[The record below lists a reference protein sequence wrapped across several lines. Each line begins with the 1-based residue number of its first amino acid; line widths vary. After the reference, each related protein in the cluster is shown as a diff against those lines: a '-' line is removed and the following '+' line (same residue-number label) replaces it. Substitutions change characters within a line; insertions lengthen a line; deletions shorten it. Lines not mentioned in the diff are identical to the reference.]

1 MQINL
6 IPVSQRGIAYGG
18 EVITQAI
25 TRFRNFI
32 LAVIIICPEEDFEF
46 EGEKASPDNITRAWI
61 NSTIVLFREI
71 GTIAQVTG
79 LIHEDG
85 TNINISGTGG
95 FYGKELMDC
104 LSQNNIQPWFYPMKS
119 VLQHIENLQDNPFNF
134 NVQEGSIFQEV
145 SIYKRL
151 KYWEQFLVDEIVPNL
166 YTESL
171 GAFSFVRRTGT
182 WQNSWK
188 ANDVNTED
196 LDIDQLEAILSN
208 TNFYETFLNEIN
220 SLKILNRINVV
231 DQNAQKILKRQIYIS
246 VVTCLE
252 TYLSDAFINTALSN
266 ERYIKS
272 FFCSFKDFKEQK
284 FALNEI
290 FNYVGKSEEIAR
302 TAMLGIIYHN
312 LPKVS
317 NIYKETLNINF
328 PLINQLQKD
337 ISIRHD
343 LVHRNGKNKKGDQ
356 VLVSKE
362 IIEEFILRVESFVNE
377 IDQQLKDIN
386 IST

>member
-6 IPVSQRGIAYGG
+6 VPVSQRGISYGG

-25 TRFRNFI
+25 TRFRKFI

-46 EGEKASPDNITRAWI
+46 EGEKASPANITRAWI
-61 NSTIVLFREI
+61 SNTIVLFREI

-79 LIHEDG
+79 LIHENG

-95 FYGKELMDC
+95 RYGKELMDC
-104 LSQNNIQPWFYPMKS
+104 LSQNNIQPWFYPMES
-119 VLQHIENLQDNPFNF
+119 VLQHIENLPDNLFNF
-134 NVQEGSIFQEV
+134 NIQEGSIFQEV

-171 GAFSFVRRTGT
+171 GAFSFMTRTGT
-182 WQNSWK
+182 WQDSWK

-208 TNFYETFLNEIN
+208 TNFHETFLNEIN
-220 SLKILNRINVV
+220 SLKSLNRLNIV
-231 DQNAQKILKRQIYIS
+231 DQNAHKILKRQIYVS

-252 TYLSDAFINTALSN
+252 TYLSDAFINITLSN
-266 ERYIKS
+266 EIYIKS
-272 FFCSFKDFKEQK
+272 FFSTFKDFKDQK
-284 FALNEI
+284 FTLNEI
-290 FNYVGKSEEIAR
+290 FTYIGKSEEIAR
-302 TAMLGIIYHN
+302 TAMLEIIYHN

-317 NIYKETLNINF
+317 HIYKETLDINF
-328 PLINQLQKD
+328 PAINQLQKD

-362 IIEEFILRVESFVNE
+362 IIEEFISRVESFVDE
-377 IDQQLKDIN
+377 IDKQLKDKN
-386 IST
+386 ISI

>member
-6 IPVSQRGIAYGG
+6 VPVSQRGISYGS

-25 TRFRNFI
+25 TRFRKFI

-46 EGEKASPDNITRAWI
+46 KGEKASPDNITRAWI
-61 NSTIVLFREI
+61 SNTIVLFREI

-79 LIHEDG
+79 LIHENG

-95 FYGKELMDC
+95 RYGKELMEC
-104 LSQNNIQPWFYPMKS
+104 LSQNNIQPWFYPMES
-119 VLQHIENLQDNPFNF
+119 VLKHIENLSNDSFNF
-134 NVQEGSIFQEV
+134 NLHESSTF
-145 SIYKRL
+145 KRL
-151 KYWEQFLVDEIVPNL
+151 EYWEQFLVDEILPNL

-171 GAFSFVRRTGT
+171 GVFSFMRRTGT
-182 WQNSWK
+182 WQDSWK
-188 ANDVNTED
+188 ANDVNTKD
-196 LDIDQLEAILSN
+196 LDVDQLEAILSN

-231 DQNAQKILKRQIYIS
+231 DQNAHKILKRQIYVSI
-246 VVTCLE
+246 VTCLE
-252 TYLSDAFINTALSN
+252 TYLSDAFINTTLLN
-266 ERYIKS
+266 EIYIKS
-272 FFCSFKDFKEQK
+272 FFSSFKDFKDQK
-284 FALNEI
+284 FSLNEI
-290 FNYVGKSEEIAR
+290 FNYIGKSEEIAR
-302 TAMLGIIYHN
+302 TAMLEIIYHN

-317 NIYKETLNINF
+317 HIYKETLDINF
-328 PLINQLQKD
+328 PSIKQLQKD

-362 IIEEFILRVESFVNE
+362 IIEEFISRVESFVVD
-377 IDQQLKDIN
+377 IDKQLKDKN
-386 IST
+386 ISI

>member
-6 IPVSQRGIAYGG
+6 VPVSQRGISYGS

-25 TRFRNFI
+25 TRFRKFI

-61 NSTIVLFREI
+61 SNTIVLFREI
-71 GTIAQVTG
+71 GIIAQVTG
-79 LIHEDG
+79 LIHENG

-95 FYGKELMDC
+95 HYGKELMEC
-104 LSQNNIQPWFYPMKS
+104 LSQNNIQPWFYPMQS
-119 VLQHIENLQDNPFNF
+119 VLQHIENLSDDSFNF
-134 NVQEGSIFQEV
+134 NLQESSPF
-145 SIYKRL
+145 KRL
-151 KYWEQFLVDEIVPNL
+151 KYWEQFLVDEILPNL

-171 GAFSFVRRTGT
+171 GVFSFMRRTGT
-182 WQNSWK
+182 WQDSWK
-188 ANDVNTED
+188 ANDVNTKD
-196 LDIDQLEAILSN
+196 LDVDQLEAILSN

-231 DQNAQKILKRQIYIS
+231 DQNAHKILKRQIYVSI
-246 VVTCLE
+246 VTCLE
-252 TYLSDAFINTALSN
+252 TYLSDAFINTTLSN
-266 ERYIKS
+266 EIYIKS
-272 FFCSFKDFKEQK
+272 FFSSFKDFKDQK
-284 FALNEI
+284 FSLNEI
-290 FNYVGKSEEIAR
+290 FNYIGKSEEIAR
-302 TAMLGIIYHN
+302 TAMLEIIYHN

-317 NIYKETLNINF
+317 HIYKETLDINF
-328 PLINQLQKD
+328 PAINQLQKD

-362 IIEEFILRVESFVNE
+362 IIEEFISRVESFVDK
-377 IDQQLKDIN
+377 IDKQLKDKN
-386 IST
+386 ISI

>member
-6 IPVSQRGIAYGG
+6 VPVSQRGIPYGG

-25 TRFRNFI
+25 TRFRDFI

-46 EGEKASPDNITRAWI
+46 EGEKASPDNITRAWM

-119 VLQHIENLQDNPFNF
+119 VLQHIGNLQDNPFNF

-188 ANDVNTED
+188 VNDVNTED

-302 TAMLGIIYHN
+302 TAMLEIIYHN
-312 LPKVS
+312 LPKVRH
-317 NIYKETLNINF
+317 IYKETLNINF